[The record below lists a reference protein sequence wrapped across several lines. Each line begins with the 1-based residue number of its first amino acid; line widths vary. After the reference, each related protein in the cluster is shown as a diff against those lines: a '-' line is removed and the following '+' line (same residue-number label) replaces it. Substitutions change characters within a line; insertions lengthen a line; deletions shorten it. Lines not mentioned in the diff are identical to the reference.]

1 MQIVYN
7 DKEISLSEFSQNFPK
22 EAAVLK
28 GHNWENLSL
37 LISKNGQISYQKH
50 GSDSIIEIPVL
61 KILDYHKKFFYK
73 HSIYKEPLA
82 KAIGLKPKQLDITVA
97 DATCGFMGDTL
108 LLKAF
113 GLKNLY
119 IFERNPLAAALIINA
134 IDVFDLKLPF
144 TYGELNSESAPGFDV
159 IYFDP
164 MYQETNKKAAPKKE
178 MLFFREFLGADLD
191 AQEKAE
197 NLLRLTKKRLVIK
210 RSIKADPLIKGV
222 HHTVKGKSTAYDV
235 YLYPKGK

>member
-7 DKEISLSEFSQNFPK
+7 NNEISMSEFSQSFPK
-22 EAAVLK
+22 EAVILK
-28 GHNWENLSL
+28 GQNWDNLSL
-37 LISKNGQISYQKH
+37 LISKNGQFSYQKH

-61 KILDYHKKFFYK
+61 KILEYHKKFFYK

-82 KAIGLKPKQLDITVA
+82 KAIGLKPKQVDITVA

-119 IFERNPLAAALIINA
+119 AFERNPLAAALITNA
-134 IDVFDLKLPF
+134 IEVFDLKLPF
-144 TYGELNSESAPGFDV
+144 TFGEINASSEVEYDV

-191 AQEKAE
+191 AKEKAE
-197 NLLRLTKKRLVIK
+197 SLLRLTKKRLVIK

-235 YLYPKGK
+235 YLYPKSN